1 MRGFAVP
8 AARFGA
14 VGDTLPRAAIGAGG
28 IMNIGDAASA
38 SGVSAK
44 LIRYYESIGL
54 VPRAARTETG
64 YRVYTDTEV
73 HLLRFIKR
81 ARGLGF
87 SIKRIQTLVGL
98 WRNKR
103 RASAEVK
110 QVALAHVAELNAKIA
125 ELKAMSDALQE
136 LADSCHGDQR
146 PDCPILHDLEA
157 PSSRLANRQIRRPA
171 LAGP

>member
-1 MRGFAVP
+1 MRGFEVP

-14 VGDTLPRAAIGAGG
+14 VGDTLPRAAILAGG

-81 ARGLGF
+81 ARSLGF

-136 LADSCHGDQR
+136 LADSCHGDHR

-157 PSSRLANRQIRRPA
+157 PHARLASRPVRRPA
-171 LAGP
+171 FAG

>member
-1 MRGFAVP
+1 M
-8 AARFGA
+8 ARFGA
-14 VGDTLPRAAIGAGG
+14 VGDTLPRAAILAGG

-81 ARGLGF
+81 ARSLGF
-87 SIKRIQTLVGL
+87 SIKRIQALVGL

-125 ELKAMSDALQE
+125 ELKSMSDALQE
-136 LADSCHGDQR
+136 LADSCHGDHR

-157 PSSRLANRQIRRPA
+157 PAALRPGA
-171 LAGP
+171 RPRSFAASGG